1 MFPIHQKIPLWLL
14 SIVTIIL
21 TLSSNLFW
29 QKDYIVTANSFFRE
43 DISHTIAKEKQDSSS
58 SNEGN
63 LLQKGKQLYDTGEY
77 IQAAIVLEKAAENY
91 QNLGKPIELAV
102 VLSNLCL
109 VYQELGDWQ
118 KARKSI
124 AKGLEILELNNTP
137 KSINIIAQSL
147 DIQGKLLLAIGN
159 PEAALNSWEKSG
171 RIYLQLGDI
180 TAEIGSRIAR
190 AKALQDL
197 GFYHRAVKILTEVE
211 SEIKKLP
218 DDYLKIV
225 GLRSLGD
232 ALQSIGENDRA
243 LEFLQQSLD
252 IANKSY
258 ANLALKESKSIER
271 EIGIIYLSLGNTYR
285 VDRNFDAALNN
296 YQQVINSS
304 AATTTKFKARLNSFT
319 LAVERQQI
327 TTAASLLTELKQDF
341 ATLPA
346 NRSIVYGKLDLAL
359 TLIDNNRLELWQQ
372 INPKELTIAAISDAK
387 EMRDKRTE
395 AYGLGTLGKYY
406 EREQNFTEALKFTQ
420 EAIILSCSIDAKD
433 ILYLWQ
439 WQLGRIYKTEGKIEL
454 ASAAYDTAIDNLK
467 SLRQDLVAV
476 DREVQFNFR
485 DRVEPIYRQ
494 AVELLFLDRIDES
507 KLDKAR
513 RLIEA
518 LQLAELDNFFREAC
532 LDDRPVILDEIVDR
546 DNLTTAII
554 YPIILE
560 NSLEVIVK
568 LSQRP
573 LSHYKTEL
581 PRREIEETLTRL
593 QAIITEP
600 DRNKETRLLSEKIY
614 NWTIAP
620 FADELQQSGVRDL
633 IFIPDSSFR
642 NLPFASLYDGKQY
655 LIEKYATA
663 VNPALQLL
671 TANNSKITEY
681 KALVAGLT
689 EPPPAYDRF
698 PPLPEVK
705 SELDAISSVGITATE
720 LIDSTF
726 TSDSLAAS
734 IKQSSYQVVHLAT
747 HGQFSSQ
754 ANDTFILAADGPI
767 DAVELEKL
775 LQSRDR
781 NLKAPI
787 ELLVLSA
794 CETAEGDNRAA
805 LGLAGMAVKA
815 GAKSTLASL
824 WQIDDRSTA
833 ILIGEFYRELVAGG
847 VSKAEALR
855 RAQINLI
862 QNYPDYNRPMYWAAY
877 VLVGSW
883 L

>member
-1 MFPIHQKIPLWLL
+1 MSSIHQKLFFWLL
-14 SIVTIIL
+14 SIVTIVLI
-21 TLSSNLFW
+21 LSSNFFW
-29 QKDYIVTANSFFRE
+29 QKDVVVANSFFRK
-43 DISHTIAKEKQDSSS
+43 DISHAIAREKQDLSS
-58 SNEGN
+58 SNEEK
-63 LLQKGKQLYDTGEY
+63 LLQTGKQLYEAGEY
-77 IQAAIVLEKAAENY
+77 TQAIIVLEKAAKNY

-109 VYQELGDWQ
+109 VYQELGNWQ
-118 KARKSI
+118 KARESI
-124 AKGLEILELNNTP
+124 AKSLEILERNNTP
-137 KSINIIAQSL
+137 KTVKVIAQSL
-147 DIQGKLLLAIGN
+147 DIQGKLFLTVGV

-171 RIYLQLGDI
+171 KIYLQLGDV
-180 TAEIGSRIAR
+180 TAEIGNRINIAQ
-190 AKALQDL
+190 ALQDL
-197 GFYHRAVKILTEVE
+197 GFYRRAVKILTEVE
-211 SEIKKLP
+211 DELKQLP
-218 DDYLKIV
+218 DGHLKIV
-225 GLRSLGD
+225 GFRAIGD
-232 ALQSIGENDRA
+232 ALQSIGEKDRA
-243 LEFLQQSLD
+243 LEFIQQSLD
-252 IANKSY
+252 IANKDRDDLPLEERR
-258 ANLALKESKSIER
+258 AIER
-271 EIGIIYLSLGNTYR
+271 EIGIVYLSLGNVYR
-285 VDRNFDAALNN
+285 ADRNFDAALDS
-296 YQQVINSS
+296 YQQVINSPS
-304 AATTTKFKARLNSFT
+304 TKTAKFKARLNSFT
-319 LAVERQQI
+319 LAVEKQQI
-327 TTAASLLTELKQDF
+327 ITAASLLTEIKQDF

-359 TLIDNNRLELWQQ
+359 ILIDNNRLELWQQ
-372 INPKELTIAAISDAK
+372 ISPKELTIAAIVDAK
-387 EMRDKRTE
+387 KMGDKRTE
-395 AYGLGTLGKYY
+395 AYGLGTLGKFY
-406 EREQNFTEALKFTQ
+406 EREQNLSEALKFTE
-420 EAIILSCSIDAKD
+420 EAIILARSIDAND
-433 ILYLWQ
+433 IVYIWQ
-439 WQLGRIYKTEGKIEL
+439 WQLGRIYKAESKIEL
-454 ASAAYDTAIDNLK
+454 AIAAYDVAIDNLQ

-494 AVELLFLDRIDES
+494 AVELLFLDPINED

-513 RLIEA
+513 RLIES

-532 LDDRPVILDEIVDR
+532 LDDRPVMLDEIVDR
-546 DNLTTAII
+546 DNPTTAII

-568 LSQRP
+568 LPQRP
-573 LSHYKTEL
+573 LNHYKTEL
-581 PRREIEETLTRL
+581 PHQEIEKTLTRL

-620 FADELQQSGVRDL
+620 FADELRQSGVRDL
-633 IFIPDSSFR
+633 IFIPDSAFR

-663 VNPALQLL
+663 INPALQLL
-671 TANNSKITEY
+671 TANTPKIAEY

-726 TSDSLAAS
+726 TSNSLADN

-754 ANDTFILAADGPI
+754 ANETFILAADGPI
-767 DAVELEKL
+767 DALELEKL

-781 NLKAPI
+781 NLTAPI

-833 ILIGEFYRELVAGG
+833 ILIGEFYRELVNGR

-862 QNYPDYNRPMYWAAY
+862 QNYPDYNRPMHWAAY

>member
-1 MFPIHQKIPLWLL
+1 
-14 SIVTIIL
+14 
-21 TLSSNLFW
+21 
-29 QKDYIVTANSFFRE
+29 
-43 DISHTIAKEKQDSSS
+43 
-58 SNEGN
+58 
-63 LLQKGKQLYDTGEY
+63 
-77 IQAAIVLEKAAENY
+77 
-91 QNLGKPIELAV
+91 
-102 VLSNLCL
+102 
-109 VYQELGDWQ
+109 
-118 KARKSI
+118 
-124 AKGLEILELNNTP
+124 
-137 KSINIIAQSL
+137 
-147 DIQGKLLLAIGN
+147 
-159 PEAALNSWEKSG
+159 
-171 RIYLQLGDI
+171 
-180 TAEIGSRIAR
+180 
-190 AKALQDL
+190 
-197 GFYHRAVKILTEVE
+197 
-211 SEIKKLP
+211 
-218 DDYLKIV
+218 
-225 GLRSLGD
+225 
-232 ALQSIGENDRA
+232 
-243 LEFLQQSLD
+243 
-252 IANKSY
+252 
-258 ANLALKESKSIER
+258 
-271 EIGIIYLSLGNTYR
+271 
-285 VDRNFDAALNN
+285 
-296 YQQVINSS
+296 
-304 AATTTKFKARLNSFT
+304 
-319 LAVERQQI
+319 
-327 TTAASLLTELKQDF
+327 
-341 ATLPA
+341 
-346 NRSIVYGKLDLAL
+346 
-359 TLIDNNRLELWQQ
+359 
-372 INPKELTIAAISDAK
+372 
-387 EMRDKRTE
+387 
-395 AYGLGTLGKYY
+395 
-406 EREQNFTEALKFTQ
+406 
-420 EAIILSCSIDAKD
+420 
-433 ILYLWQ
+433 
-439 WQLGRIYKTEGKIEL
+439 
-454 ASAAYDTAIDNLK
+454 
-467 SLRQDLVAV
+467 LRQDLVAV